1 MPCRRDRPSCTA
13 RRRPSLLA
21 WALAV
26 CFHVERETRRTGG
39 RSGAKILNR
48 TAAATCAAVAL
59 AVALRSP
66 LGAQE
71 EPKDQASSA
80 SPAPSTKVSLV
91 PTTPG
96 EVPAPLPMDAS
107 TMAPVPP
114 YRPGQPPTEE
124 EKAKEKKTEFLAAP
138 IPLSNPTLGSGLG
151 LVGAVLFPLKKSD
164 TISPPS
170 VLGVGGF
177 YTSSHSYAFGGAMRA
192 YISEDRWRLLGGLA
206 LAKIHYD
213 LFPIDVPPGTTPPSI
228 PIVQEAK
235 GFSVEGLRRVS
246 KTFLVGAQY
255 LYATTNL
262 RVDAADSGSEAAPPV
277 RDRSLS
283 LASLGL
289 HVEADSRDSTTYPER
304 GHLWNLNAD
313 FYDSAFGGDRNFQS
327 YKSTANFYFSPGV
340 RQVIAGRVS
349 ACDVRGDSPV
359 YTLCLFGSSNDLR
372 GYAVGRYIGR
382 VMVVTQ
388 VEYRYNLPERLGFF
402 SKFGFVVFAGAGEV
416 GQKWEDLNSRDLL
429 PSGGLGARFL
439 LARENQVNFRVD
451 YAWGKGSHGV
461 YVGVGEAF

>member
-1 MPCRRDRPSCTA
+1 
-13 RRRPSLLA
+13 
-21 WALAV
+21 V
-26 CFHVERETRRTGG
+26 
-39 RSGAKILNR
+39 
-48 TAAATCAAVAL
+48 VAL
-59 AVALRSP
+59 ALALGST

-71 EPKDQASSA
+71 DPKDQVSSAA
-80 SPAPSTKVSLV
+80 SPAPPPKVSLV

-96 EVPAPLPMDAS
+96 EVPAPLPMDPA

-114 YRPGQPPTEE
+114 YRPGKPPTEE
-124 EKAKEKKTEFLAAP
+124 EKKERKTEFLAAP

-164 TISPPS
+164 TVSPPS
-170 VLGVGGF
+170 VAGVGGF

-228 PIVQEAK
+228 PIVQDAK

-246 KTFLVGAQY
+246 KTFLLGAQY

-262 RVDAADSGSEAAPPV
+262 RIDAGDSGSEAAPPE

-289 HVEADSRDSTTYPER
+289 HVESDSRDSTTYPER
-304 GHLWNLNAD
+304 GILWDLHAD
-313 FYDSAFGGDRNFQS
+313 FYDSAVGGDRDFQS
-327 YKSTANFYFSPGV
+327 YKSAVNFYYSPGV
-340 RQVIAGRVS
+340 RQVIAARLS

-382 VMVVTQ
+382 VMLASQ
-388 VEYRYNLPERLGFF
+388 FEYRYNLPERLGFF
-402 SKFGFVVFAGAGEV
+402 SKFGFVVFGGVGEV
-416 GQKWEDLNSRDLL
+416 ARTWGALNANDLL

-451 YAWGKGSHGV
+451 YAWGKSSSGV